1 MQQLTGL
8 DAAFLAMETRTTY
21 GHIGSVIVLD
31 AANATERLTLDRL
44 IEHTESRL
52 HLLPPYRRRLM
63 RVPLD
68 LDQPYWIDDEDFD
81 IEFHVRELALPKPG
95 NDAQL
100 ADQVARLHARP
111 LDRSRPLWET
121 YLIHGLSGGRLA
133 VYTKIHHSAIDGVS
147 GNEILTA
154 LLDVSPDGRDVGDPG
169 EWNPGHR
176 PSKVG
181 LLARSALSLSAQPVR
196 AVRFAGALVKS
207 LPTLASVPGRPRV
220 PVIDRFVLDQVAPR
234 EGSEVLQ
241 RNGLRAPK
249 TPFNRPI
256 TPHRRWGFASVSLD
270 DVRTVR
276 KAFPGMTVND
286 VAMAMCAGALRH
298 YLEDHDALPDE
309 PLVSAVPVSVRSEEE
324 SSALGNRVSMMFASL
339 PTTEPDPLKR
349 LFATHESMRGAKE
362 QHQALPADLLSD
374 VTQFAM
380 PAVAARAAQLAAR
393 LRIVERVNPFNLII
407 SNVPG
412 PNVKLYLAGTPLL
425 ATYPVSAITDGQAL
439 NITLLGYLGQLHF
452 GLLTCREVV
461 PDVDVLVGYLVD
473 ELDTLVKLATES
485 SQSSTN
491 AAVHSGASS

>member
-21 GHIGSVIVLD
+21 GHVGSAIILD
-31 AANATERLTLDRL
+31 EAAASEPLTLDRL
-44 IEHTESRL
+44 TRHVESRL
-52 HLLPPYRRRLM
+52 HLLPPYRRRLL

-68 LDQPYWIDDEDFD
+68 LDQPYWIDDAEFD

-95 NDAQL
+95 TDAQL
-100 ADQVARLHARP
+100 AEQVARLHARP

-154 LLDVSPDGRDVGDPG
+154 LLDLTPEGRDVGDVP
-169 EWNPGHR
+169 EWTPEPR
-176 PSKVG
+176 PSTAG
-181 LLARSALSLSAQPVR
+181 LLARSALALSAQPVR
-196 AVRFAGALVKS
+196 AVRFASALARS
-207 LPTLASVPGRPRV
+207 LPSLATVPGRPRV
-220 PVIDRFVLDQVAPR
+220 PVVDRFVLDQVAPR

-241 RNGLRAPK
+241 RSGLRAPK

-256 TPHRRWGFASVSLD
+256 TSHRRWGFASVSLD

-286 VAMAMCAGALRH
+286 VAMAMCTGALRR
-298 YLEDHDALPDE
+298 YLYDHGALPDE
-309 PLVSAVPVSVRSEEE
+309 PLVAAVPVSVRTEEQ
-324 SSALGNRVSMMFASL
+324 SADLGNRVSMMFAPL
-339 PTTEPDPLKR
+339 PTTAADPAQR
-349 LFATHESMRGAKE
+349 LFATHEAMRAAKE
-362 QHQALPADLLSD
+362 QHQAMLADLLSD

-393 LRIVERVNPFNLII
+393 LRLVERVNPFNLII

-412 PNVKLYLAGTPLL
+412 PNIQLYLAGTPLL
-425 ATYPVSAITDGQAL
+425 ATYPVSAIAEGQGL

-452 GLLTCREVV
+452 GVLACRELV
-461 PDVDVLVGYLVD
+461 PDVDRLVGYLVE
-473 ELDTLVKLATES
+473 ELEALCALS
-485 SQSSTN
+485 SQSSTSD
-491 AAVHSGASS
+491 AVQSGASS

>member
-21 GHIGSVIVLD
+21 GHVGSVILLD
-31 AANATERLTLDRL
+31 AANADERLTLDRL
-44 IEHTESRL
+44 IEHTEARL

-154 LLDVSPDGRDVGDPG
+154 LLDVSADGREVGEPG
-169 EWNPGHR
+169 EWNPEHR

-207 LPTLASVPGRPRV
+207 LPSLATTPGRPRV

-241 RNGLRAPK
+241 RSGLRAPK

-256 TPHRRWGFASVSLD
+256 TSHRRWGFASVSLD
-270 DVRTVR
+270 DVRAVR

-286 VAMAMCAGALRH
+286 VAMAMCAGALRR
-298 YLEDHDALPDE
+298 YLLDHDELPDE

-324 SSALGNRVSMMFASL
+324 SAALGNRVSMMFAPL
-339 PTTEPDPLKR
+339 PTTEPDPAKR
-349 LFATHESMRGAKE
+349 LYATHESMRGAKE
-362 QHQALPADLLSD
+362 QHQALPADLLAD

-412 PNVKLYLAGTPLL
+412 PNIKLYLAGTPLL
-425 ATYPVSAITDGQAL
+425 ATYPVSAIAEGQGL

-452 GLLTCREVV
+452 GLLACRELV
-461 PDVDVLVGYLVD
+461 PDVDLLVGYLVD
-473 ELDTLVKLATES
+473 ELEALVKLS

-491 AAVHSGASS
+491 AAVQSGASS

>member
-52 HLLPPYRRRLM
+52 HLLPPYRRRLL

-68 LDQPYWIDDEDFD
+68 LDQPYWIDDADFD

-95 NDAQL
+95 TDAQL

-154 LLDVSPDGRDVGDPG
+154 LLDTSPDGRDVGEPE

-176 PSKVG
+176 PSTPE

-196 AVRFAGALVKS
+196 AIRFATALVKS
-207 LPTLASVPGRPRV
+207 LPTLATSPGRPRV
-220 PVIDRFVLDQVAPR
+220 PVIDRFVLDNVAPR
-234 EGSEVLQ
+234 EGSDVLQ
-241 RNGLRAPK
+241 RSGLRAPK

-256 TPHRRWGFASVSLD
+256 TPHRRWGYASVSLD

-286 VAMAMCAGALRH
+286 VAMAMCAGALRR
-298 YLEDHDALPDE
+298 YLLDHDALPDE

-324 SSALGNRVSMMFASL
+324 SSALGNRVSMMFAAL

-349 LFATHESMRGAKE
+349 LYATHESMRGAKE
-362 QHQALPADLLSD
+362 QHQALPADLLAD

-412 PNVKLYLAGTPLL
+412 PNIKLYLAGTPLL
-425 ATYPVSAITDGQAL
+425 ATYPVSAITDGQGL

-452 GLLTCREVV
+452 GLLACRELV
-461 PDVDVLVGYLVD
+461 PDVDALVGYLVD
-473 ELDTLVKLATES
+473 ELDALVKLASES
-485 SQSSTN
+485 SQSSTS
-491 AAVHSGASS
+491 AAVQSGASS